1 MQSMQSMNRYSDIR
15 VQQQINGSMQWVPAP
30 PEWAAAYL
38 HYKSRPAYSPEV
50 PSNYENRFLVYR
62 GENKCYMPTR
72 IQCSYTG
79 DVHAIMD
86 CADVKVF
93 LQDAEPVD
101 WYPARNYQMW
111 AFRDFIYDPARPERK
126 FYASKYSSHLFFQ
139 QGSFQRGSFQ
149 QGSFQRGSFQR
160 GSSVITDIDLD
171 DLPPNIIFSISRNEN
186 GSVYYERNDPRG
198 TRVRICDHEGARSGF
213 RGFYNRIT
221 MDTGMIV
228 TPAQALQ
235 VQSAPAQSPQF
246 HQSNAPWYVSPTI
259 PEILFAVASQPMP
272 SYSASSASCSIP
284 LQLPP
289 GLVAQKTNVEEDQCI
304 LCYENAKNMTFSPC
318 AHTIACSEC
327 YSKLIKP
334 RECPVCK
341 QAIAS
346 LS

>member
-1 MQSMQSMNRYSDIR
+1 MQTMNRYSDIR

-62 GENKCYMPTR
+62 EENKCYMPTR

-101 WYPARNYQMW
+101 WYPARDYQMW

-139 QGSFQRGSFQ
+139 QGSFQQGSFQ
-149 QGSFQRGSFQR
+149 QGSFQRGSFQQ

-228 TPAQALQ
+228 TPAQAQAAQ
-235 VQSAPAQSPQF
+235 VQAVQ
-246 HQSNAPWYVSPTI
+246 
-259 PEILFAVASQPMP
+259 AVAQPT
-272 SYSASSASCSIP
+272 SASA

-289 GLVAQKTNVEEDQCI
+289 LISVTITSVEEDQCI
-304 LCYENAKNMTFSPC
+304 LCYENRKNITFSPC
-318 AHTIACSEC
+318 AHNVTCSAC
-327 YSKLIKP
+327 YTKLIKP
-334 RECPVCK
+334 HECPVCK
-341 QAIAS
+341 QTIES
-346 LS
+346 LIGLI

>member
-1 MQSMQSMNRYSDIR
+1 MPDIR
-15 VQQQINGSMQWVPAP
+15 TLRIIGGSDQWVPAP

-38 HYKSRPAYSPEV
+38 HYKARPMYSHEV

-62 GENKCYMPTR
+62 EENNCYMPTR
-72 IQCSYTG
+72 MQRSDTG
-79 DVHAIMD
+79 DTYPIMD
-86 CADVKVF
+86 CDDVKVF
-93 LQDAEPVD
+93 LQDADPVD

-139 QGSFQRGSFQ
+139 
-149 QGSFQRGSFQR
+149 RGSFQR
-160 GSSVITDIDLD
+160 GSSNRNVTDIDIDGLS
-171 DLPPNIIFSISRNEN
+171 PNIIFSISRNEN
-186 GSVYYERNDPRG
+186 GSVYYERNDAHG

-221 MDTGMIV
+221 MDTDMIV
-228 TPAQALQ
+228 TRAPTQA
-235 VQSAPAQSPQF
+235 QSATVPQAG
-246 HQSNAPWYVSPTI
+246 HIQQSNAPWYVSPTI

-304 LCYENAKNMTFSPC
+304 LCYENAKNLTFRPC
-318 AHTIACSEC
+318 GHIIACSEC
-327 YSKLIKP
+327 YCQLIKP

-341 QAIAS
+341 QAILS

>member
-1 MQSMQSMNRYSDIR
+1 MNHDIR
-15 VQQQINGSMQWVPAP
+15 TLRIIGGSDQWVPAP
-30 PEWAAAYL
+30 PDWVAAYL
-38 HYKSRPAYSPEV
+38 HYKSRPMYSQEV

-62 GENKCYMPTR
+62 EDNNCYMPTR
-72 IQCSYTG
+72 IQRSDTADTYP
-79 DVHAIMD
+79 IMD
-86 CADVKVF
+86 CADVMVF
-93 LQDAEPVD
+93 LQDADPVN

-139 QGSFQRGSFQ
+139 
-149 QGSFQRGSFQR
+149 R
-160 GSSVITDIDLD
+160 GSSNRTVVTIDLD
-171 DLPPNIIFSISRNEN
+171 GLPPNIIFSISRNEN
-186 GSVYYERNDPRG
+186 GSVYYERNDAHG

-228 TPAQALQ
+228 TPPQA

-304 LCYENAKNMTFSPC
+304 LCYENAKNLTFSPC

-327 YSKLIKP
+327 YIKLMKP

-346 LS
+346 LHS